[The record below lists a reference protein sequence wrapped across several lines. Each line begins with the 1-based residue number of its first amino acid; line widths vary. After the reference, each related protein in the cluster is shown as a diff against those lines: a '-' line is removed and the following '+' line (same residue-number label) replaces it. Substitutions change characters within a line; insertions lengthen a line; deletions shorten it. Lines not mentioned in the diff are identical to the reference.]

1 MLLAD
6 RRRGLLFFCLAGMD
20 IGWLTPFFL
29 LFYRPSAGQSPWLA
43 FLGLFGV
50 LIAFIL
56 ILELLN
62 LLQLDW
68 PYYELAVVALIP
80 VTSVLFVRLWL
91 YGGVPLGD
99 FRWLISTLSAPFGV
113 LNGIRPELVLILTS
127 LFLWQRAA
135 NVTSRDVGFFG
146 VGLSFRLGILLVILG
161 GGLYSFM
168 RGEDARPILWL
179 YLGLGL
185 TAVALARTLEK
196 ATDARSAGS
205 IPSLRRLGQLLL
217 AAAATVVGAAWLSHY
232 YTPGRIKTVLL
243 VVLRPVWTLL
253 SPVLQLFLRVLF
265 WVLAPLLSW
274 LELLLLRLV
283 ENLDFTFL
291 QEIFGDVGDRSD
303 QRLLVRPEDSIVSSL
318 PPWFWNGLRYLLI
331 LLVLVGLVGL
341 VLLFLDRVRRTS
353 GRGETEEESGETIT
367 LGGRSLERGVRWL
380 RDLAGLVR
388 RFGLSR
394 QLLAA
399 ISVQN
404 LYANL
409 CRLARR
415 RGYPR
420 HPAQPPDDYLPIL
433 IQAFGGHEVALT
445 RITAAYM
452 RVHYGDQ
459 PITTTE
465 LAQLRQDYY
474 RVRTGK

>member
-6 RRRGLLFFCLAGMD
+6 RRRGLLFFCLAGME

-29 LFYRPSAGQSPWLA
+29 LFYRPSEGQSPWLA

-50 LIAFIL
+50 LISFIL
-56 ILELLN
+56 MLELLN
-62 LLQLDW
+62 FLQLDW
-68 PYYELAVVALIP
+68 PYYELAVIALIP

-91 YGGVPLGD
+91 YGGAPLGD
-99 FRWLISTLSAPFGV
+99 FRWLINTLSAPFGV

-135 NVTSRDVGFFG
+135 NATSRDVGFFG
-146 VGLSFRLGILLVILG
+146 VGLSFRLGILLLILG
-161 GGLYSFM
+161 GSLFSFM

-185 TAVALARTLEK
+185 SAVALARTLEK

-205 IPSLRRLGQLLL
+205 VPSLRRLGQLLL
-217 AAAATVVGAAWLSHY
+217 AAGATVVGAAWLSRF
-232 YTPGRIKTVLL
+232 YTPGRIKAVLL
-243 VVLRPVWTLL
+243 VVLKPVWTLL
-253 SPVLQLFLRVLF
+253 SPVLQFVLQALF
-265 WVLAPLLSW
+265 WVLAPVLSW
-274 LELLLLRLV
+274 LELLLLRLA

-291 QEIFGDVGDRSD
+291 QEIFGEIGDRSD
-303 QRLLVRPEDSIVSSL
+303 QELLMGPEESIVSGL
-318 PPWFWNGLRYLLI
+318 PPWFWTGLRYLLVF
-331 LLVLVGLVGL
+331 LVLAGLVGL

-353 GRGETEEESGETIT
+353 DQGDTEEKSSETIT
-367 LGGRSLERGVRWL
+367 LGGRSLERGLRWL
-380 RDLAGLVR
+380 RDVAGLVR

-433 IQAFGGHEVALT
+433 IQAFGGREEALE

-459 PITTTE
+459 PITLTE
-465 LAQLRQDYY
+465 LAKLRQDYDQ
-474 RVRTGK
+474 VRKSK